1 MRRALAAAGS
11 VLVLALALSGCGGDN
26 GGAKA
31 GSQSSPSMV
40 LSLSDVPS
48 PSGSVTEF
56 PTELTALPT
65 DLPTDMPTEVPTDS
79 GAPSGAALD
88 SCAVVTKELV
98 GEHFGATPTLSTGQP
113 SSLGD
118 PNATDCYLAGES
130 VAGFVKAT
138 TRAAQDMPES
148 SNLYADFPG
157 AEEVPGA
164 DWGTAVAVPGGGVFA
179 VIMVKGQ
186 IGMEINLTIDG
197 TDNDLATLQAF
208 AQDVLAAL

>member
-1 MRRALAAAGS
+1 MRRSFATAGS
-11 VLVLALALSGCGGDN
+11 VLVLALTVTGCGGDS

-31 GSQSSPSMV
+31 GTESSPSMV
-40 LSLSDVPS
+40 LSISDVPS

-56 PTELTALPT
+56 PSELTAIPT
-65 DLPTDMPTEVPTDS
+65 DLPTDLPTDS
-79 GAPSGAALD
+79 GAPSGAAFD
-88 SCAVVTKELV
+88 SCAVVNKDLV
-98 GEHFGATPTLSTGQP
+98 AEHFGSAPTLSTGQP

-148 SNLYADFPG
+148 GNLYADFPG
-157 AEEVPGA
+157 AEDVPGA
-164 DWGTAVAVPGGGVFA
+164 DWGTAVALPGGGVFA
-179 VIMVKGQ
+179 LIMVKGQ
-186 IGMEINLTIDG
+186 IGLEINLTIDS

-208 AQDVLAAL
+208 AQDVLAQL